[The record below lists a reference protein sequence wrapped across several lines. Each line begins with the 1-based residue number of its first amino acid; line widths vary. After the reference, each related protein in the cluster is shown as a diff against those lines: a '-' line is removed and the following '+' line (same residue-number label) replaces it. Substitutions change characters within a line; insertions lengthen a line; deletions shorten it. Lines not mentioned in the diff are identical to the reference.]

1 MLKYL
6 FKHKFILIALLVLA
20 VAIPLLNSGLN
31 FLLQELYDV
40 IDVNADMQQIILL
53 LCVLFAGWILNKI
66 LGFVNTLTQSDL
78 MRRMNTEIKNDLF
91 NGTINMSSYKYDTVA
106 DGEYIA
112 TFTNDMLIIEQKYFK
127 NIIGLVSSALSI
139 GIFAVSFFQ
148 LNPIIAGY
156 TCIAALFAI
165 LVPFCFS
172 GYTNRA
178 NLAYAREIGNFT
190 QKLKSLFSS
199 FNTVKN
205 YGVEEQC
212 KTRFSTVNQ
221 MLEGKKFEAEFSIAF
236 ADNVGGFFAWFMR
249 WVCIAACIILLMEGE
264 VTFGTILAAISFSG
278 DLAAPIQD
286 FVAAFNG
293 VRSIR
298 SIVMKNE
305 ELADNDEKAVT
316 ENKGQALACESIRYE
331 NVSLSIENSPIIN
344 NFSFEFKKGKK
355 YLLIG
360 RNGCGKST
368 LCKLLKKTYHDYEG
382 NIFIDD
388 KNVADISYNQL
399 SACVS
404 YMNENV
410 TILYDTIKDNIILD
424 REYEEDR
431 LIRAIELAK
440 IELDVNREIGDNG
453 SKISSGEKRR
463 IEIARTMLVDI
474 PVLIMDEVISTLDIE
489 TAYEIEK
496 LCLDIPDKTILFIS
510 HNFSMRLIERYDE
523 ILLIDKGALIG
534 VGTHKELLKNNARYR
549 DLIGIK
555 TGEHYDGE

>member
-1 MLKYL
+1 M
-6 FKHKFILIALLVLA
+6 
-20 VAIPLLNSGLN
+20 
-31 FLLQELYDV
+31 

-53 LCVLFAGWILNKI
+53 LCVLFAGWIFNKI

-156 TCIAALFAI
+156 TSIAAVLAI

-172 GYTNRA
+172 SYTNQS
-178 NLAYAREIGNFT
+178 NLAYAREIGGFT
-190 QKLKSLFSS
+190 QRLKALFSS

-205 YGVEEQC
+205 YGIEEQC
-212 KTRFSTVNQ
+212 KRRFSTVNQ
-221 MLEGKKFEAEFSIAF
+221 MLEGKKFEAEFSIAY
-236 ADNVGGFFAWFMR
+236 ADHVGSFFAWFMR

-264 VTFGTILAAISFSG
+264 ITFGTILAAISFSG

-298 SIVMKNE
+298 SIVKKNE
-305 ELADNDEKAVT
+305 ERANNDENAVT
-316 ENKGQALACESIRYE
+316 ENKGCALACESIRYE
-331 NVSLSIENSPIIN
+331 NVSLSIEDSPIIN
-344 NFSFEFKKGKK
+344 NFSYEFKKGKK

-368 LCKLLKKTYHDYEG
+368 LCKLLKKTYHDYQG

-410 TILYDTIKDNIILD
+410 TILYDTIRENIILD
-424 REYEEDR
+424 REYEAGR
-431 LIRAIELAK
+431 LERAIELSK
-440 IELDVNREIGDNG
+440 IEMDVERQIGDNG

-523 ILLIDKGALIG
+523 ILLIDKGTLIG

-549 DLIGIK
+549 DLISIK